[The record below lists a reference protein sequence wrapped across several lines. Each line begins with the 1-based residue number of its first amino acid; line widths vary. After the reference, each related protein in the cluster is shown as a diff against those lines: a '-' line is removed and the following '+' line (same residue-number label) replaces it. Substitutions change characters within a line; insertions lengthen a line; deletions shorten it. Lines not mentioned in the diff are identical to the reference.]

1 MKSKLFLIIF
11 LLSGLDN
18 QAQSIQELET
28 IHTKAKMQYV
38 KPEVLDGL
46 VSALKRYENDY
57 APGQDTL
64 IMESYR
70 IIVSAY
76 MDNNHFKQSYET
88 FNRYLEYKE
97 KVLSQDKVV
106 TINDAISSAGI
117 RQEKDD
123 LEEKDLSSQLTTLI
137 DQNNELDSKHKN
149 FKRNFSFILVSLS
162 AVFAI
167 LLVSGGISLL
177 RQRSELQKNKQ
188 RMKVIHRRA
197 VTGNL
202 EEGLNL
208 SMIGGLK
215 DAELHSKQLLEM
227 LKMHEEVFPPA
238 KQASD
243 LLASIDKK
251 IKDLIK
257 KI

>member
-46 VSALKRYENDY
+46 VSALKRYENDFV
-57 APGQDTL
+57 PGQDTL

-76 MDNNHFKQSYET
+76 MENNHFKQAYET

-106 TINDAISSAGI
+106 QLMMRLT
-117 RQEKDD
+117 RQ
-123 LEEKDLSSQLTTLI
+123 
-137 DQNNELDSKHKN
+137 
-149 FKRNFSFILVSLS
+149 
-162 AVFAI
+162 VF
-167 LLVSGGISLL
+167 V
-177 RQRSELQKNKQ
+177 RKK
-188 RMKVIHRRA
+188 
-197 VTGNL
+197 
-202 EEGLNL
+202 
-208 SMIGGLK
+208 MI
-215 DAELHSKQLLEM
+215 
-227 LKMHEEVFPPA
+227 
-238 KQASD
+238 
-243 LLASIDKK
+243 
-251 IKDLIK
+251 
-257 KI
+257 